1 MGVTLSAESKPVDDG
16 EFLDIAKGEAEAR
29 QLRRT
34 LETLAEHGNGTV
46 KEMARDVLAG
56 RVGLREAVSVSS
68 YSEALVETAR
78 PFQEKWG
85 EMSDAE
91 RQQLAA
97 EGERNME
104 EERQRIAAERA
115 EKQRR
120 EGGSHRPRHG
130 SDYP

>member
-1 MGVTLSAESKPVDDG
+1 MSAESKPVDDA

-34 LETLAEHGNGTV
+34 LETLVEHGNGTV

-56 RVGLREAVSVSS
+56 RIGLREAVNVSS

-78 PFQEKWG
+78 PFREKWE

-91 RQQLAA
+91 RHQLAA
-97 EGERNME
+97 EGERQLE
-104 EERQRIAAERA
+104 EERRQLASERA
-115 EKQRR
+115 EKQFR
-120 EGGSHRPRHG
+120 EGGSHRPRRGPDHH
-130 SDYP
+130 